1 MSQYKVGQ
9 RGGHRGATGTTAAD
23 LEDDASRG
31 IRDSHGQS
39 RPRCGDCCVKRPWSP
54 NNALQR
60 TQLQSD
66 SEDEHRVNSKEI
78 GASTYGKYIL
88 FIAG

>member
-31 IRDSHGQS
+31 IRDSHGKN
-39 RPRCGDCCVKRPWSP
+39 RPRCGDRCVRRPI
-54 NNALQR
+54 AADQR
-60 TQLQSD
+60 LTAD
-66 SEDEHRVNSKEI
+66 TA
-78 GASTYGKYIL
+78 AS
-88 FIAG
+88 

>member
-31 IRDSHGQS
+31 IRDSHGQN
-39 RPRCGDCCVKRPWSP
+39 RPRCGDRCVRRPLP
-54 NNALQR
+54 LTNALQR
-60 TQLQSD
+60 TQL
-66 SEDEHRVNSKEI
+66 HRDTE
-78 GASTYGKYIL
+78 G
-88 FIAG
+88 